1 MMLANPN
8 ISQIMPKA
16 GNRYQ
21 SALAIAKR
29 ARSIENRRLIE
40 GDRDIHD
47 AVDVA
52 SEEIVSGKVKV
63 LINGEYVD
71 KTVNSNIISDEV
83 KDIVEE

>member
-1 MMLANPN
+1 MLANPN

-21 SALAIAKR
+21 SASAIAKR

>member
-1 MMLANPN
+1 MLANPN

-71 KTVNSNIISDEV
+71 RTVNSNIISDEV

>member
-1 MMLANPN
+1 MLANPN

-29 ARSIENRRLIE
+29 ARSIENRRLIV

>member
-1 MMLANPN
+1 MLANPN

-21 SALAIAKR
+21 SALAIAKG

>member
-1 MMLANPN
+1 MLANPN

-52 SEEIVSGKVKV
+52 SEEIVSGEVKV

>member
-1 MMLANPN
+1 MLANLN

>member
-1 MMLANPN
+1 MLANPN

-71 KTVNSNIISDEV
+71 KTVNSNIISDGV